1 MTIVSAHH
9 SASTSKVA
17 NRGRLTP
24 SRFDRDSGGPTTS
37 QLSKSSG
44 DAQER
49 HGYTIF
55 RGKRISVGE
64 CGGNVKRL
72 AEVDAP
78 PGAGGRSCGLCV
90 HNTPQ
95 FWVNNLMNE

>member
-55 RGKRISVGE
+55 RGKEYQLVNVGE
-64 CGGNVKRL
+64 TSK
-72 AEVDAP
+72 D
-78 PGAGGRSCGLCV
+78 
-90 HNTPQ
+90 
-95 FWVNNLMNE
+95 